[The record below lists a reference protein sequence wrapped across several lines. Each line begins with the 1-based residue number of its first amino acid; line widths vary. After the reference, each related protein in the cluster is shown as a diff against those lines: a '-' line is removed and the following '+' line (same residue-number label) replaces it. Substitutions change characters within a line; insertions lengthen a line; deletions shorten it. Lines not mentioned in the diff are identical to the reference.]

1 MKLSVVIP
9 AHNEEQNVG
18 RCVAELQA
26 VLGGKYGIDHEVIV
40 VDDNSRDGTARVVE
54 ELMHDHPEI
63 RLVRRSPPAGFG
75 RAIRAGLDEVRGD
88 VVAIYMADLSDDPED
103 LVGYYRKIGEGYDC
117 VYGSRFMRGS
127 RVEHYPPVKRVVNR
141 IVNRAVQLMFWC
153 SFNDLT
159 NAFKAY
165 RVGVI
170 RDCGPFRA
178 CHFNITLE
186 MSLGALIRR
195 YRIAQVPIRWYG
207 RTWGSSKLR
216 LREMGRKYLCTVLM
230 MFFQRMLISDD
241 LLAERQAAERR
252 DSAAQAKSSETP
264 SGDERREN
272 PELANREAR

>member
-9 AHNEEQNVG
+9 AHNEEQNIG
-18 RCVAELQA
+18 RCLAELQA
-26 VLGGKYGIDHEVIV
+26 VLGDKYGIDHELIV

-54 ELMHDHPEI
+54 ELMRDRPQI

-75 RAIRAGLDEVRGD
+75 RAIRSGLDQVRGD
-88 VVAIYMADLSDDPED
+88 FVAIYMADLSDDPED
-103 LVGYYRKIGEGYDC
+103 LATYYRKLGEGYDC

-127 RVEHYPPVKRVVNR
+127 RVEQYPPVKRVVNR
-141 IVNRAVQLMFWC
+141 IVNRAVQLMFC
-153 SFNDLT
+153 CPFNDLT

-207 RTWGSSKLR
+207 RTWGSSNLR

-230 MFFQRMLISDD
+230 LFFERMLIRDD

-252 DSAAQAKSSETP
+252 DSAAAAADSPLDVEAA
-264 SGDERREN
+264 RRVA
-272 PELANREAR
+272 P

>member
-9 AHNEEQNVG
+9 AHNEEQNIG
-18 RCVAELQA
+18 RCLAELQA
-26 VLGGKYGIDHEVIV
+26 VLGDKYGIDHELLV

-54 ELMHDHPEI
+54 ELMRDRPQI

-75 RAIRAGLDEVRGD
+75 RAIRSGLDQVRGD

-103 LVGYYRKIGEGYDC
+103 LATYYRKLGEGYDC

-127 RVEHYPPVKRVVNR
+127 RVEQYPPVKRVVNR
-141 IVNRAVQLMFWC
+141 IVNRAVQLMFC
-153 SFNDLT
+153 CPFNDLT

-207 RTWGSSKLR
+207 RTWGSSNLR

-230 MFFQRMLISDD
+230 LFFERMLIRDD

-252 DSAAQAKSSETP
+252 DSAAPPARADAAAADSPLDVEAA
-264 SGDERREN
+264 RRVA
-272 PELANREAR
+272 P